1 MIKQLMQ
8 ARMAARAAADEA
20 GQQAAAE
27 QVQAAKVAL
36 GEAGPVW
43 WDDGTADVSGLAPDA
58 TVYAD
63 WWQTVADKRSGD

>member
-20 GQQAAAE
+20 GQKAAAK
-27 QVQAAKVAL
+27 QVHAAKVAL

-43 WDDGTADVSGLAPDA
+43 WTDGAEDVSGLAPDA
-58 TVYAD
+58 TTYAD
-63 WWQTVADKRSGD
+63 WWATVADKRSGE